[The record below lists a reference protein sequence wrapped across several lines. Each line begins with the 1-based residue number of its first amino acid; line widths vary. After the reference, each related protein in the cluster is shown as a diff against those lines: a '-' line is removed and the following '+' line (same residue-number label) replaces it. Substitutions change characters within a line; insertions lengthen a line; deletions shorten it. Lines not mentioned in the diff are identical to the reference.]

1 EDGALG
7 DPGGVGDLPRGHRQA
22 VLAQQRYRHRDQ
34 RGAALLGRHRGHPA
48 ALGGLGHARHCT
60 ERVLTQSTEEA
71 SGNGASE
78 RREASGRGT
87 QSTHGWWKRLA
98 KLRASHGRRPQATS
112 LPVAIA
118 GHWLIRWYVTSRNA
132 AGCAEMTASG
142 RHGPGGSMVSRPASK
157 AN

>member
-1 EDGALG
+1 REDAEDGPLG
-7 DPGGVGDLPRGHRQA
+7 APGGVGHLPRRHRQA

-48 ALGGLGHARHCT
+48 ALGELGHARHCT

-71 SGNGASE
+71 SGNGAAPSGPTSAARREDGASE

-87 QSTHGWWKRLA
+87 QPTHGRWKRLA
-98 KLRASHGRRPQATS
+98 KLRASQGRRPQATS

-118 GHWLIRWYVTSRNA
+118 GHWLIRLYVTSRNA
-132 AGCAEMTASG
+132 AG
-142 RHGPGGSMVSRPASK
+142 
-157 AN
+157 